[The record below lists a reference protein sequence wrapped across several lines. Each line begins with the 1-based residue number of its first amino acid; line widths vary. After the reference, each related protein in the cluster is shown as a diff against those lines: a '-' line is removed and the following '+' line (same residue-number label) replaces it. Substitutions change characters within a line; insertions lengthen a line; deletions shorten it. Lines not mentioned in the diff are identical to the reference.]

1 MVYIHQN
8 VLWLMK
14 FKMGG
19 ACGKYGERRGACRLL
34 MRKSEKSENMEDI
47 GVDGSVILT
56 GIFKK

>member
-1 MVYIHQN
+1 MWQV
-8 VLWLMK
+8 W
-14 FKMGG
+14 GR
-19 ACGKYGERRGACRLL
+19 GELHAGL